1 MITFAGN
8 GLRITF
14 GKMNSKKYSRI
25 VLMNMN
31 LIQLVVFRS
40 HYEDMVKLNSDFSP
54 MLEGCLAN
62 RSKWV
67 EIEEGKED
75 KNDSK

>member
-1 MITFAGN
+1 MNIT
-8 GLRITF
+8 
-14 GKMNSKKYSRI
+14 
-25 VLMNMN
+25 
-31 LIQLVVFRS
+31 LIQSVVYRS
-40 HYEDMVKLNSDFSP
+40 HYEDMVKLNSEFSP
-54 MLEGCLAN
+54 MLDGCLAN